1 MLLPLRG
8 TPRIDILRD
17 GGSICVDYTDFWGRR
32 YCLSLP
38 VKRSFTPD
46 KTMTVVGYAGPLLD
60 RYDRVPRISKG
71 NGIIYYVTTTTR
83 VQVSHQR
90 ALRIA
95 RKIERALVGTP
106 GYELAVDLIIGIK
119 TGVQPVNR

>member
-1 MLLPLRG
+1 M
-8 TPRIDILRD
+8 DILRD

-38 VKRSFTPD
+38 VKRSFSPD
-46 KTMTVVGYAGPLLD
+46 KTMAVVGYAGPVLD
-60 RYDRVPRISKG
+60 RYERVPKVSKG
-71 NGIIYYVTTTTR
+71 NGRIYYVTITTR

-106 GYELAVDLIIGIK
+106 VYELARELVIGIK